1 MPRFVVAL
9 LALSGC
15 FFDAKY
21 SEGVPCGD
29 NNSCPSGLVCH
40 LDKCVSMVPIDTMDP
55 EGIDAPMNAALT
67 CADPGLFSA
76 AGGQVMATTMGAT
89 SKMSSLC
96 GGLVQNGPD
105 RVYKIMM
112 NGTNM
117 LRVTVDGGRKA
128 YVLGP
133 TSCMESP
140 NTPACIGN
148 VRATMGN
155 PITVTPAAGPAFV
168 VVDDEN
174 AAASGAYTLT
184 LTVL

>member
-1 MPRFVVAL
+1 MPRFVVAV

-40 LDKCVSMVPIDTMDP
+40 LDRCVSMIPIDTVDP
-55 EGIDAPMNAALT
+55 EGIDAPMNAALN
-67 CADPGLFSA
+67 CADPGVFPTT
-76 AGGQVMATTMGAT
+76 GGQAMATTMGAT

-105 RVYKIMM
+105 RVYRITM
-112 NGTNM
+112 NGSNM

-128 YVLGP
+128 YVLA
-133 TSCMESP
+133 SCMETP
-140 NTPACIGN
+140 NTQACVGN

-155 PITVTPAAGPAFV
+155 PITVTPAAGQAFV

-184 LTVL
+184 LTIL